1 MTTSSEPFCPVPYD
15 DFPYENQPGAPG
27 DASSA
32 SHGGLVAGGA
42 SPSAPIP
49 VPRSISPREGAL
61 VWVCRNC
68 KLDFDEPYCS
78 ICGADLN
85 LKYDRPPHRIRE
97 DRVRGADRSEV

>member
-1 MTTSSEPFCPVPYD
+1 VTSEPWYPIPPDEPYG
-15 DFPYENQPGAPG
+15 ELG

-42 SPSAPIP
+42 SPSAPSP
-49 VPRSISPREGAL
+49 VPRITSPREGAL
-61 VWVCRNC
+61 TWVCRVC
-68 KLDFDEPYCS
+68 LLDFDEPYCS

>member
-1 MTTSSEPFCPVPYD
+1 MTSEPWLPIEFDPTE
-15 DFPYENQPGAPG
+15 YENQPGAPG
-27 DASSA
+27 AAPSTSTVPVDD
-32 SHGGLVAGGA
+32 VA
-42 SPSAPIP
+42 PSAPSP
-49 VPRSISPREGAL
+49 VPRINPCREGAL

-68 KLDFDEPYCS
+68 KLDFDEPFCD

>member
-1 MTTSSEPFCPVPYD
+1 MTSEPWYPIPPDEPYG
-15 DFPYENQPGAPG
+15 ELG

-42 SPSAPIP
+42 SPSAPSP
-49 VPRSISPREGAL
+49 VPRITSPREGAL

-68 KLDFDEPYCS
+68 KLDFDEPFCD